1 MYSIFWIIILTIL
14 ILIEIITLRI
24 TTIWFAGG
32 ALVAFIVSLFFNNLP
47 LEIALFLT
55 VSFAL
60 LYFTR
65 PVVLKY
71 FSPKKTI
78 TDYEGVIGKEAM
90 VIATVDNMN
99 TVGQVDVA
107 GQKWSARSLEGTII
121 EKGSVVKVQ
130 GISGA
135 KLIVA
140 KSQPNLDYG
149 EALNR

>member
-1 MYSIFWIIILTIL
+1 MNSIFWIIILAIL
-14 ILIEIITLRI
+14 IFIEIITLGI

-32 ALVAFIVSLFFNNLP
+32 ALVAFIVSLFFDNLP
-47 LEIALFLT
+47 LEIILFLV

-65 PVVLKY
+65 PIVIKY
-71 FSPKKTI
+71 FNPKKTE
-78 TDYEGVIGKEAM
+78 TNYEGVIGKDAL

-99 TVGQVDVA
+99 TTGQVDVD
-107 GQKWSARSLEGTII
+107 GQKWSARSLEGTIL
-121 EKGSVVKVQ
+121 EKGTKVRVQ

-140 KSQPNLDYG
+140 KSM
-149 EALNR
+149 

>member
-14 ILIEIITLRI
+14 ILIEIITLRV

-32 ALVAFIVSLFFNNLP
+32 ALVAFIVSLFFDSLP
-47 LEIALFLT
+47 LEIVLFLA

-78 TDYEGVIGKEAM
+78 TNYEGVIGKEAM

-99 TVGQVDVA
+99 TAGQVDVD

-140 KSQPNLDYG
+140 KSQPN
-149 EALNR
+149 